1 MSDET
6 GTNPDDDYRNPSEA
20 YESDHD
26 RNPSEEHESDH
37 DQYAEAHHSS
47 DPGRV
52 TSPMQQFST
61 GKAAVGFVVLVVG
74 LAVVF
79 GLPFLL

>member
-1 MSDET
+1 MTDEEHP
-6 GTNPDDDYRNPSEA
+6 NPDDDYG
-20 YESDHD
+20 
-26 RNPSEEHESDH
+26 NPSEEYESDH
-37 DQYAEAHHSS
+37 DQYPEAHHSS

-52 TSPMQQFST
+52 TAPMQQFSS
-61 GKAAVGFVVLVVG
+61 GKAMTGFVVLVVG

>member
-6 GTNPDDDYRNPSEA
+6 RENPDDDYG
-20 YESDHD
+20 
-26 RNPSEEHESDH
+26 NPSEEFESDH

-52 TSPMQQFST
+52 TAPMQEFSA
-61 GKAAVGFVVLVVG
+61 GKAATGFVVLVVG
-74 LAVVF
+74 LAVIF